1 MILVNFSPSVL
12 SKGAFF
18 AIIITAVQPR
28 IEIESKILIL
38 CPNILIFKLVLQVA
52 FRHLD
57 KHWKHLNEL
66 WIVRI
71 LLLDGVRDFVVV
83 EQELEQ
89 VRERVAV
96 SIILRESDLNELWN
110 VVVSQFVGEGL
121 RWHQNLDIV
130 HLFTQFC
137 PDCVPKVNH
146 FLHELAS
153 SVPIGRRRTHTAR
166 SLWTAAAAA
175 FA

>member
-1 MILVNFSPSVL
+1 M
-12 SKGAFF
+12 
-18 AIIITAVQPR
+18 
-28 IEIESKILIL
+28 
-38 CPNILIFKLVLQVA
+38 
-52 FRHLD
+52 
-57 KHWKHLNEL
+57 
-66 WIVRI
+66 
-71 LLLDGVRDFVVV
+71 RDFVVD
-83 EQELEQ
+83 EQELEK

-153 SVPIGRRRTHTAR
+153 SVPIGLLFVVNQFITNLLKVVLTLVNIVLKHDDPGVGKQRTIFLDLGFR
-166 SLWTAAAAA
+166 LILLDELLPDVAAEVSQ
-175 FA
+175 